1 MNLQIENTEKVCQT
15 SAIADYLDGELSPKA
30 ETEIELH
37 LTACE
42 TCREELNFQK
52 QFLGALDSELE
63 NLPEL
68 PENFT
73 KTVVVKA
80 ESNVQ
85 GLRGKDERFRAVFIC
100 AGLFFLVILG
110 LGSETKTA
118 FSAVGG
124 FINQVLAVGG
134 FVVHFLFDLM
144 VVLTVILK
152 FISHQF
158 SPESFFA
165 LLFFAAIIIFG
176 LLFISRSKLIFS
188 RL

>member
-1 MNLQIENTEKVCQT
+1 MNLQIENMGKACRISE
-15 SAIADYLDGELSPKA
+15 IADYLDGELSPTA
-30 ETEIELH
+30 ETEIEIH
-37 LTACE
+37 LIGCNI
-42 TCREELNFQK
+42 CREELNFQK

-63 NLPEL
+63 DLPEI

-100 AGLFFLVILG
+100 AGLFLLVILG
-110 LGSETKTA
+110 LGSEMTTV
-118 FSAVGG
+118 FSAFGSFV
-124 FINQVLAVGG
+124 NQVLAVGG
-134 FVVHFLFDLM
+134 FIVHFLLDLM
-144 VVLTVILK
+144 VGLTVIIK

-165 LLFFAAIIIFG
+165 LVFFAAIVIFG
-176 LLFISRSKLIFS
+176 LLFISRSKLVFS
-188 RL
+188 RS

>member
-1 MNLQIENTEKVCQT
+1 MNLQIENTEKICQK
-15 SAIADYLDGELSPKA
+15 SEIADYLDGELSPKA
-30 ETEIELH
+30 EGEIELH
-37 LTACE
+37 LTACQP
-42 TCREELNFQK
+42 CREELNFQK
-52 QFLGALDSELE
+52 QFLGAIDSELE

-85 GLRGKDERFRAVFIC
+85 GVRGKDERFRAVFIC
-100 AGLFFLVILG
+100 AGLFLLVILG
-110 LGSETKTA
+110 LGSETKTVFSA
-118 FSAVGG
+118 FVSFVNQVAAVGG
-124 FINQVLAVGG
+124 FI
-134 FVVHFLFDLM
+134 VHFLFDLM
-144 VVLTVILK
+144 VGLTVILK

-165 LLFFAAIIIFG
+165 LVFFAAIVIFG

-188 RL
+188 RS